1 MRIGLTGF
9 CRLIVVPLE
18 AMTAVPPPSPASV
31 AVELLLNPSTI
42 VPGPL
47 LKLPPDD

>member
-9 CRLIVVPLE
+9 LQVDCR
-18 AMTAVPPPSPASV
+18 AVGGHDGRAAAERASV

-47 LKLPPDD
+47 LKLPDD